1 MGKIGD
7 LIVRLQLKYQDY
19 EKGLKKAEKD
29 TQGFASNLS
38 KGINLV
44 KIAWAAVGAAVVA
57 AAKTM
62 VKEMSKASNNV
73 GDFMTVKAKQIG
85 AVWQTTLT
93 SITAGFDNFIKRA
106 ESSARAA
113 KALQEMEDAEFEML
127 NSVRLR
133 RSELE
138 QTLVQ
143 LEINSKDATKSYK
156 ERKKAAEEYL
166 AIQKELYQIEIDYY
180 KQLAKQSTSSWLQS
194 ASTPKGAILGYS
206 ESNAAALYKFLKE
219 YGADT
224 GLQQAVNN
232 YRTAWKEAGELWNRT
247 ESGKE
252 ALRWVNENRKDMG
265 QTSYRRFALDLGWAY
280 EEQMND
286 ELNGSKLI
294 DNIDKY
300 LKSLSAYDVET
311 RKMQNN
317 LNSLT
322 ANILSGEDG
331 LTSLLAKAAA
341 EIDDETE
348 RAINS
353 LEDELNVT
361 IKGPEIDLSG
371 IKNANDEMD
380 QYLAETNAKIEEVA
394 ELNQILED
402 AIIQSASSGVQA
414 LTDMIMGIEG
424 ADASQVLSALLQ
436 PFANT
441 MIQLGEMLIVEGLAI
456 SAFQESLRSLRPE
469 VALAAGATLLVV
481 GAALSSGIKSLAT
494 STTGTT
500 ASSGAAASATS
511 STDIKTY
518 NQELTVNVVGE
529 ISGDKIVLAGQKTLN
544 KWSR

>member
-1 MGKIGD
+1 
-7 LIVRLQLKYQDY
+7 
-19 EKGLKKAEKD
+19 
-29 TQGFASNLS
+29 
-38 KGINLV
+38 
-44 KIAWAAVGAAVVA
+44 
-57 AAKTM
+57 
-62 VKEMSKASNNV
+62 
-73 GDFMTVKAKQIG
+73 
-85 AVWQTTLT
+85 
-93 SITAGFDNFIKRA
+93 
-106 ESSARAA
+106 
-113 KALQEMEDAEFEML
+113 
-127 NSVRLR
+127 
-133 RSELE
+133 
-138 QTLVQ
+138 
-143 LEINSKDATKSYK
+143 
-156 ERKKAAEEYL
+156 
-166 AIQKELYQIEIDYY
+166 
-180 KQLAKQSTSSWLQS
+180 
-194 ASTPKGAILGYS
+194 
-206 ESNAAALYKFLKE
+206 
-219 YGADT
+219 
-224 GLQQAVNN
+224 
-232 YRTAWKEAGELWNRT
+232 
-247 ESGKE
+247 
-252 ALRWVNENRKDMG
+252 MG